1 MAVLLSR
8 SNAPAAAA
16 ALSCIAT
23 YGTNTHSSSPCFRPS
38 VKLASFISS
47 SSLINNKNNVI
58 FKPFPSSE
66 QHRRT
71 CSRRFRRDLH
81 VQASA
86 AASSGST
93 EDVRDFVLTHFSRA
107 CAFKVISGLQN
118 FNANNVADIVLA
130 AYKGGATH
138 VDIACDP
145 ELVRMA
151 VHLTPLP
158 VCVSSVEPES
168 FLAAVEAGAHM
179 IEIGNYDSFYK
190 SGRLFSASEI
200 LELTKKTRRYLP
212 NIVLSV
218 TVPHTLSLDEQV
230 KLAEVLEAEGADII
244 QTEGGSGS
252 TPLMPGV
259 HGLIEKATPTLAA
272 AYLIS
277 KAVKVPVMCASGLS
291 VVTASMAIAAGASG
305 VGVGSAV
312 NKLNDQIAMVAAV
325 RSIADA
331 LGLLSR
337 SSRSLSP
344 IAL

>member
-158 VCVSSVEPES
+158 
-168 FLAAVEAGAHM
+168 